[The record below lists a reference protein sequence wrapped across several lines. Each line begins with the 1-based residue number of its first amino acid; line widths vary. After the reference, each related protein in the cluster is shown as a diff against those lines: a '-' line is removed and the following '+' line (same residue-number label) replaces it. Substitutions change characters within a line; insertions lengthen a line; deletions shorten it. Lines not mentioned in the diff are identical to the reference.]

1 MKGRAAYTHSPK
13 QKLEVAEKSSL
24 SFGRISPLFVHSLN
38 SKLTSLLKIQYG
50 TILTKKSYCSSFS
63 LLSLYYRSIHLF
75 HYYRVRPDRG
85 V

>member
-38 SKLTSLLKIQYG
+38 STASLLKIQYG
-50 TILTKKSYCSSFS
+50 TILTKKSYELGNSRNARERSFCIS
-63 LLSLYYRSIHLF
+63 RLR
-75 HYYRVRPDRG
+75 D
-85 V
+85 